1 MKECET
7 LAHTYADLIK
17 VTNYINLLVFSI
29 PFDKAT
35 SAYVRPIYYVAINCF
50 YLSMVISFLSIV
62 SNMVNNPWIDF
73 FTATLVY
80 VSFWQN
86 YFTIANNGIT
96 NVTHSIDCLPS
107 W

>member
-62 SNMVNNPWIDF
+62 SNMVNNPWIMSVSGK
-73 FTATLVY
+73 TALLLLIME
-80 VSFWQN
+80 S
-86 YFTIANNGIT
+86 
-96 NVTHSIDCLPS
+96 PM
-107 W
+107 